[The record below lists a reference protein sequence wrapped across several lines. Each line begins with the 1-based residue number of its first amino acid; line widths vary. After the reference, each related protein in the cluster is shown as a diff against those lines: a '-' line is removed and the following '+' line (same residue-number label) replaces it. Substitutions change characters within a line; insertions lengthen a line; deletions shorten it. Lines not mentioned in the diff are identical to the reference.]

1 MSRESAGWSRRAGLW
16 RRLRAVLAG
25 GLVFGIGATLTLAAW
40 NDSEYAAGQ
49 FAASTFATESRSN
62 SGAIWVSTTQ
72 GSPATLDF
80 AAATMSPTVSHYAYL
95 DVRTTAA
102 STVGGAVALDSAS
115 KTGTLA
121 AVLEYRTVLIGSTA
135 TCNAAAF
142 SGSPTWVAGG
152 ASTYLA
158 GGTMP
163 TTPPNTA
170 LSAGAAN
177 TLRYCFDVR
186 VTTGAPNT
194 YQGTSGT
201 LTWGFLATSS
211 S

>member
-1 MSRESAGWSRRAGLW
+1 MSHELTARSRRAGVW

-25 GLVFGIGATLTLAAW
+25 GLVFGVGAAVTLAAW

-49 FAASTFATESRSN
+49 FTASVFATESN
-62 SGAIWVSTTQ
+62 PGSGWVSTIQ
-72 GSPATLDF
+72 ESPATLAF
-80 AAATMSPTVSHYAYL
+80 SATAMSPGVSHYASL

-102 STVGGAVALDSAS
+102 STVGGTVALNSAS
-115 KTGTLA
+115 KADTLA
-121 AVLEYRTVLIGSTA
+121 DVLEYRAVLIGSTT
-135 TCNAAAF
+135 TCNLAAF

-152 ASTYLA
+152 ASTYVA

-163 TTPPNTA
+163 GSPPNTA
-170 LSAGAAN
+170 LSAHAAN

-186 VTTGAPNT
+186 VTTGAGNS
-194 YQGTSGT
+194 YQGTTGT

-211 S
+211 N